1 MALTTA
7 DRIEIGEL
15 IAKFAHF
22 SDYGDW
28 DALATCF
35 TDDVVTC
42 IAGKPAYVGIP
53 AQVAHARNSAEWT
66 QNQNRHVA
74 LNLWIEPEGD
84 DAARAHYYL
93 LNFVCGTELGAAK
106 IVVSARMTDHVVRRP
121 TSSPASPATND
132 GAGTTFRPTG
142 WRIARRELEPDQ
154 PFPVPDANAE

>member
-15 IAKFAHF
+15 IARFAHF

-35 TDDVVTC
+35 TDDVVTS
-42 IAGKPAYVGIP
+42 IAGKPAFVGIA

-66 QNQNRHVA
+66 QNQNRHLA
-74 LNLWIEPEGD
+74 LNLWIEPDGD
-84 DAARAHYYL
+84 DAARARYYL
-93 LNFVCGTELGAAK
+93 INFVAGREIGEPK
-106 IVVSARMTDHVVRRP
+106 IVVSARMTDHVVRH
-121 TSSPASPATND
+121 PA
-132 GAGTTFRPTG
+132 G

-154 PFPVPDANAE
+154 PFPVTDGNAA

>member
-7 DRIEIGEL
+7 DRSEIGEL
-15 IAKFAHF
+15 VAKFAHW
-22 SDYGDW
+22 SDFGDW

-42 IAGKPAYVGIP
+42 IAGKPAYVGIA
-53 AQVAHARNSAEWT
+53 AQVAHARKSAEWT
-66 QNQNRHVA
+66 QGQNRHLA

-93 LNFVCGTELGAAK
+93 INFVAGVAIGDPK
-106 IVVSARMTDHVVRRP
+106 IVVSARMTDHVVR
-121 TSSPASPATND
+121 
-132 GAGTTFRPTG
+132 GATG

-154 PFPVPDANAE
+154 PFPVTDANAE